1 MNCCIGKEEMFRDE
15 EILQE
20 LKEAQ
25 LKTKERLEQNKEK
38 ENKDY
43 DNENNE
49 DNLYMLNV
57 RDTTPENMKENI
69 VIPSG
74 KYSNF
79 FDIEGIT
86 EL

>member
-69 VIPSG
+69 VIPNG